1 MALLQRLRLPS
12 GLVLFAFLTTHL
24 INHAAGVVSLD
35 AMERGLGLFIL
46 VWEKQPGLTILAAA
60 FVVHLANALVSVW
73 HRRSLRLKGWQ
84 ALQLGLGLAVPLLL
98 AAHVFGTVIAY
109 ERFGVG
115 TPYRLVLSMM
125 WAGNGLVALQQAVI
139 VVVAWAHGCIG
150 VHYWLR
156 LRPWYPKA
164 SPFLYAAAL
173 LIPALGLAG
182 FVSAGVQVRAL
193 AAQPGWLDDLHRAM
207 KLTPEAVAAAAQGAL
222 WTRGAILALILAAFA
237 GPALR
242 AIAARRGGPKLYY
255 RDTRVL
261 DIIPGAT
268 ALEIIRGAGIPHA
281 MVCGGR
287 GRCSTCRVRVGTGAE
302 HLPPPAAD
310 EARVL
315 QRIGAPDGVRLACQI
330 RPVKDLEVTPLL
342 PPTASAR
349 DGFQGPG
356 HRHGQEREIAV
367 LFADLRGFTRLSEH
381 RLPYDVVF
389 LLNRYFAAM
398 GQAIEA
404 AGGQVDKFIGD
415 GVMALFGVDSGRDA
429 GSRQALDAAR
439 RMAARLA
446 ELNEALASDLAE
458 PLRMGIGLHV
468 GPAIVGEMGYGGVKG
483 LTAVGDTVNTASRL
497 EGLCKGY
504 AAELVVSQDLLD
516 HAGTDLSAFPAEQVA
531 IRGRGTELRIR
542 VVDRINDLPS

>member
-1 MALLQRLRLPS
+1 MLLQKLRLPS
-12 GLVLFAFLTTHL
+12 GLVLLAFLATHL
-24 INHAAGVVSLD
+24 INHAAGLISLD

-46 VWEKQPGLTILAAA
+46 VWEKQPGLTVLAAA
-60 FVVHLANALVSVW
+60 FLIHLANALVSIW
-73 HRRSLRLKGWQ
+73 QRHSFRLKSWQ
-84 ALQLGLGLAVPLLL
+84 AVQLGLGLAVPLLL
-98 AAHVFGTVIAY
+98 AAHVFGTVVAF

-115 TPYRLVLSMM
+115 TPYRYVLSAM
-125 WAGNGLVALQQAVI
+125 WGGNGLVALQQTVL
-139 VVVAWAHGCIG
+139 VLVAWVHGCIG

-156 LRPWYPKA
+156 LKPWYPKA
-164 SPFLYAAAL
+164 LPYLYAAAL

-182 FVSAGVQVRAL
+182 FVSTGLQVRAL
-193 AAQPGWLDDLHRAM
+193 AMQPGWLEELHRSI
-207 KLTPEAVAAAAQGAL
+207 KLTPEAQAFAAQGAL
-222 WTRGAILALILAAFA
+222 WTRITIVGLVLAAFA

-242 AIAARRGGPKLYY
+242 AVRARRGGPKLYY

-268 ALEIIRGAGIPHA
+268 ALEIIRAAGIPQA

-287 GRCSTCRVRVGTGAE
+287 GRCSTCRVRVGMGAE
-302 HLPPPAAD
+302 QLPPPGLD

-315 QRIGAPDGVRLACQI
+315 QRIGAPEGVRLACQI
-330 RPVKDLEVTPLL
+330 RPVADLEVTPLL
-342 PPTASAR
+342 PPTATAR

-356 HRHGQEREIAV
+356 HRHGQEREVAV

-404 AGGQVDKFIGD
+404 AGGRVDKFIGD
-415 GVMALFGVDSGRDA
+415 GVMALFGVEAGRDA

-446 ELNEALASDLAE
+446 ELNEALASDLKE

-516 HAGTDLSAFPAEQVA
+516 HAGVDLSAFRAERVV
-531 IRGRGTELRIR
+531 IRGRREPLCVR
-542 VVDRINDLPS
+542 VVTRIADLPG

>member
-1 MALLQRLRLPS
+1 M
-12 GLVLFAFLTTHL
+12 LFAFLATHL
-24 INHAAGVVSLD
+24 INHAAGLVSLD
-35 AMERGLGLFIL
+35 TMERGLGLFIL
-46 VWEKQPGLTILAAA
+46 VWERQPGLTILAAA
-60 FVVHLANALVSVW
+60 FAIHFANALVSIW
-73 HRRSLRLKGWQ
+73 QRRSLRLKGWQ
-84 ALQLGLGLAVPLLL
+84 AVQLGLGLAVPLLL
-98 AAHVFGTVIAY
+98 AAHVFGTVIAF

-115 TPYRLVLSMM
+115 TPYRLVLSTM
-125 WAGNGLVALQQAVI
+125 WGGNGMVALQQAVI

-156 LRPWYPKA
+156 LKPWYPKA
-164 SPFLYAAAL
+164 LPFLYAAAL

-182 FVSAGVQVRAL
+182 FVSAGLQVRDL
-193 AAQPGWLDDLHRAM
+193 AAQPGWLDDLRRAM
-207 KLTPEAVAAAAQGAL
+207 KLTPEAQVYAAAGAL
-222 WTRGAILALILAAFA
+222 WTRVAALILAAFA
-237 GPALR
+237 GPAWR
-242 AIAARRGGPKLYY
+242 AFRARRGGPKLYY

-268 ALEIIRGAGIPHA
+268 ALEIIRAAGIPHA

-287 GRCSTCRVRVGTGAE
+287 GRCSTCRVRVGIGAE

-330 RPVKDLEVTPLL
+330 RPVQDLEVTPLL
-342 PPTASAR
+342 PPTANAR

-367 LFADLRGFTRLSEH
+367 LFADLRGFTQLSEH

-404 AGGQVDKFIGD
+404 AGGKVDKFIGD
-415 GVMALFGVDSGRDA
+415 GVMALFGVESGRDA

-439 RMAARLA
+439 RMAVRLA
-446 ELNEALASDLAE
+446 ELNEALASDLKE

-468 GPAIVGEMGYGGVKG
+468 GPAIVGEMGYGEVKG

-516 HAGTDLSAFPAEQVA
+516 HAGADLSAFRAEQVA
-531 IRGRGTELRIR
+531 IRGRGTELSIRI
-542 VVDRINDLPS
+542 VTRIADLPG

>member
-1 MALLQRLRLPS
+1 MRLPS
-12 GLVLFAFLTTHL
+12 GLILLTFLASHL
-24 INHAAGVVSLD
+24 INHAAGLVSLD
-35 AMERGLGLFIL
+35 VMEGGLKLFIL
-46 VWEKQPGLTILAAA
+46 VWERRPGLPLLSAA
-60 FVVHLANALVSVW
+60 FLVHIANALVSIW
-73 HRRSLRLKGWQ
+73 QRHNFRLKPWQ
-84 ALQLGLGLAVPLLL
+84 AVQLGLGLVIPLLL
-98 AAHVFGTVIAY
+98 AVHVFATVVAFEVY
-109 ERFGVG
+109 GVG
-115 TPYRLVLSMM
+115 TPYRLILSLM
-125 WAGNGLVALQQAVI
+125 WGGNGGGALQQAVLVLI
-139 VVVAWAHGCIG
+139 AWGHGCIG

-156 LRPWYPKA
+156 LKPWYPKA
-164 SPFLYAAAL
+164 LPFLYAVAL
-173 LIPALGLAG
+173 LLPALGLAG
-182 FVSAGVQVRAL
+182 FVSAGLQVRAL
-193 AAQPGWLDDLHRAM
+193 AAQPGWLEDLYRTM
-207 KLTPEAVAAAAQGAL
+207 KLTPEAQAFAAEGAL
-222 WTRGAILALILAAFA
+222 WTRIAILALILAAFA
-237 GPALR
+237 GPVLR
-242 AIAARRGGPKLYY
+242 ALKARHGGPKLYY
-255 RDTRVL
+255 RDTKVL

-268 ALEIIRGAGIPHA
+268 ALEIIRAAGIPQA

-287 GRCSTCRVRVGTGAE
+287 GRCSTCRVRVGLGAE

-315 QRIGAPDGVRLACQI
+315 QRIGAPEGVRLACQI

-342 PPTASAR
+342 PPNATAR

-367 LFADLRGFTRLSEH
+367 MFADLRGFTRLSEH

-415 GVMALFGVDSGRDA
+415 GVMALFGVEAGREA
-429 GSRQALDAAR
+429 ASRQALDAAR
-439 RMAARLA
+439 RMAVRLV
-446 ELNEALASDLAE
+446 ELNEALASDLKE

-504 AAELVVSQDLLD
+504 AAELVVSQDLVD
-516 HAGTDLSAFPAEQVA
+516 QAGADLSAFRAEQVA
-531 IRGRGTELRIR
+531 IRGRRDQLRIR
-542 VVDRINDLPS
+542 VVTRIADLQG

>member
-1 MALLQRLRLPS
+1 
-12 GLVLFAFLTTHL
+12 
-24 INHAAGVVSLD
+24 
-35 AMERGLGLFIL
+35 MERGLGLFIL
-46 VWEKQPGLTILAAA
+46 VWEKQPGLTILSAA
-60 FVVHLANALVSVW
+60 FLVHIANALVSIW
-73 HRRSLRLKGWQ
+73 QRHNFRLKPWQ
-84 ALQLGLGLAVPLLL
+84 AVQLGLGLAVPLLL
-98 AAHVFGTVIAY
+98 AGHVFATVVAFEVY
-109 ERFGVG
+109 GVG
-115 TPYRLVLSMM
+115 TPYRLILSLM
-125 WAGNGLVALQQAVI
+125 WGGNGLVALQQ
-139 VVVAWAHGCIG
+139 VVLVLVAWTHGCIG

-156 LRPWYPKA
+156 LRPWYPRA
-164 SPFLYAAAL
+164 LPFLYAAAL

-182 FVSAGVQVRAL
+182 FVSAGLQVRDL
-193 AAQPGWLDDLHRAM
+193 AAQPGWLDGLYRSM
-207 KLTPEAVAAAAQGAL
+207 KLTPEAQAFAVRGAL
-222 WTRGAILALILAAFA
+222 WTRVGILALVLAAFA
-237 GPALR
+237 GPVLR
-242 AIAARRGGPKLYY
+242 AVRARRGGPKLYY

-268 ALEIIRGAGIPHA
+268 ALEIIAAAGIPQA

-287 GRCSTCRVRVGTGAE
+287 GRCSTCRVRVGLGAE

-315 QRIGAPDGVRLACQI
+315 QRIGAPEGVRLACQI

-342 PPTASAR
+342 PPTATAR

-415 GVMALFGVDSGRDA
+415 GVMALFGVESGRAA
-429 GSRQALDAAR
+429 GARQALDAAR

-446 ELNEALASDLAE
+446 ELNEALASDLKE

-516 HAGTDLSAFPAEQVA
+516 QAGADLSAFRAEQVA
-531 IRGRGTELRIR
+531 IRGRRDQLRIR
-542 VVDRINDLPS
+542 VVGRIAELPG

>member
-1 MALLQRLRLPS
+1 LRLPS
-12 GLVLFAFLTTHL
+12 GLVLLAFLATHL
-24 INHAAGVVSLD
+24 INHAAGLVSLD

-46 VWEKQPGLTILAAA
+46 VWEKQPGLAVLSAA
-60 FVVHLANALVSVW
+60 FLIHIANALVSIW
-73 HRRSLRLKGWQ
+73 RRHSFRLKPWQ
-84 ALQLGLGLAVPLLL
+84 AVQLGLGLAVPLLL
-98 AAHVFGTVIAY
+98 AGHVFATVVAF
-109 ERFGVG
+109 EVFGVG
-115 TPYRLVLSMM
+115 TPYRLILSSM
-125 WAGNGLVALQQAVI
+125 WGGTGLIALQQAVL
-139 VVVAWAHGCIG
+139 VVVAWTHGCIG

-156 LRPWYPKA
+156 LRPWYPRA
-164 SPFLYAAAL
+164 LPYLYAVAL
-173 LIPALGLAG
+173 LLPALGLAG
-182 FVSAGVQVRAL
+182 FVSAGLQVREL
-193 AAQPGWLDDLHRAM
+193 AAQPGWLEDLHRSVN
-207 KLTPEAVAAAAQGAL
+207 LTPEAQAFAFEGAL
-222 WTRGAILALILAAFA
+222 WTRLAILALILTAFA
-237 GPALR
+237 GPVLR
-242 AIAARRGGPKLYY
+242 GIRARRSGPKLYY
-255 RDTRVL
+255 RDTKVL

-268 ALEIIRGAGIPHA
+268 ALEIIRAAGIPQA

-287 GRCSTCRVRVGTGAE
+287 GRCSTCRVRVGLGAE

-315 QRIGAPDGVRLACQI
+315 QRIGAPAGVRLACQI
-330 RPVKDLEVTPLL
+330 RPVQDLEVTPLL
-342 PPTASAR
+342 PPNATAR

-415 GVMALFGVDSGRDA
+415 GVMALFGVEAGRA
-429 GSRQALDAAR
+429 AASRQALDAAR

-446 ELNEALASDLAE
+446 ELNEALASDLKE
-458 PLRMGIGLHV
+458 PLRMGIGLHI

-497 EGLCKGY
+497 EGLCKEY

-516 HAGTDLSAFPAEQVA
+516 QAGADLSAFRAEQVA
-531 IRGRGTELRIR
+531 IRGRRDELRVR
-542 VVDRINDLPS
+542 VVTRIADLAG